1 MKFNLF
7 IPLFLLGIIMAA
19 ASGCKDQSSAVNAA
33 NYSNAFQV
41 DVRTPEEFAAGSATG
56 AVNIPVD
63 EVASRIEEFRGK
75 EAVVVFCR
83 SGNRS
88 AQALEIL
95 NSNGITNVTNG
106 GTWQQVQAVVESH
119 SSDASH

>member
-1 MKFNLF
+1 MKYTLF
-7 IPLFLLGIIMAA
+7 IPIYLLGLVI
-19 ASGCKDQSSAVNAA
+19 ASHTGCKENTSSSHTTR
-33 NYSNAFQV
+33 YSEAFLV
-41 DVRTPEEFAAGSATG
+41 DVRTPEEFVQGSVTG

-63 EVASRIEEFRGK
+63 EIAARIDEFKDK

-95 NSNGITNVTNG
+95 NRSGITNVTNG
-106 GTWQQVQAVVESH
+106 GAWQQVQAVVESQ